1 MRGAVLVPQCHS
13 SWNPAGNPFL
23 REPCLEVRQGWPPT
37 GPLTSQSLPVHSREQ
52 IKRLFFYEMLLSLK
66 KKKFLY
72 LAVSSL
78 SCRSSLFFVGGE
90 LLAAA
95 CGIYFPDPRW
105 ILGALHGERRVLAT
119 GSAGKSLKCT
129 RWNADPEHTDKDAR
143 GPSLGGGVCTLGR
156 RLQGCAVG
164 VSDLLQRPEGASV
177 CLLLGLLAP

>member
-1 MRGAVLVPQCHS
+1 MGIHQYQTRKLHRENCRDVWMVNFNYSAVHL
-13 SWNPAGNPFL
+13 F
-23 REPCLEVRQGWPPT
+23 
-37 GPLTSQSLPVHSREQ
+37 TS
-52 IKRLFFYEMLLSLK
+52 
-66 KKKFLY
+66 